1 MAHYIECI
9 ERGEEADPNEYLDQF
24 PQHDKELKTFFR
36 NHHWLDESEPEE
48 SSLVGKK
55 VGPYYIEAE
64 LARGGMGVVYRARQT
79 GIDRLVAL
87 KLISTG
93 RLAGNEER
101 RRFRIEAEATAGL
114 QHPSI
119 IPIYEV
125 GNWEGNEYF
134 SMPLIEGTTLQK
146 YVNEEILAEDQLI
159 AIILH
164 IAEAV
169 AHAHDSGIIHRD
181 LKPDNILISSDGHP
195 LLTDFGLAKWHRD
208 GTTLTRTGQV
218 LGTPHYMS
226 PEQASGVTI
235 PTYATDIY
243 SLVDSLRSSQ
253 GNHHIPATAWQKF
266 CEVCFRMSRGDQDY

>member
-48 SSLVGKK
+48 SSLVGKT

-101 RRFRIEAEATAGL
+101 RRFRIEAEAT
-114 QHPSI
+114 
-119 IPIYEV
+119 
-125 GNWEGNEYF
+125 
-134 SMPLIEGTTLQK
+134 
-146 YVNEEILAEDQLI
+146 EIGR
-159 AIILH
+159 
-164 IAEAV
+164 
-169 AHAHDSGIIHRD
+169 AH
-181 LKPDNILISSDGHP
+181 
-195 LLTDFGLAKWHRD
+195 
-208 GTTLTRTGQV
+208 V
-218 LGTPHYMS
+218 
-226 PEQASGVTI
+226 
-235 PTYATDIY
+235 
-243 SLVDSLRSSQ
+243 
-253 GNHHIPATAWQKF
+253 
-266 CEVCFRMSRGDQDY
+266 

>member
-9 ERGEEADPNEYLDQF
+9 ERGQEADPHEYLDQF

-101 RRFRIEAEATAGL
+101 RRFRIE
-114 QHPSI
+114 
-119 IPIYEV
+119 
-125 GNWEGNEYF
+125 
-134 SMPLIEGTTLQK
+134 
-146 YVNEEILAEDQLI
+146 
-159 AIILH
+159 
-164 IAEAV
+164 
-169 AHAHDSGIIHRD
+169 
-181 LKPDNILISSDGHP
+181 
-195 LLTDFGLAKWHRD
+195 
-208 GTTLTRTGQV
+208 
-218 LGTPHYMS
+218 
-226 PEQASGVTI
+226 
-235 PTYATDIY
+235 
-243 SLVDSLRSSQ
+243 
-253 GNHHIPATAWQKF
+253 
-266 CEVCFRMSRGDQDY
+266 